1 MHDAGI
7 QVFREF
13 PLAAAQTEMNLSL
26 RMMALSE
33 NRHRKTPQA
42 FASSV
47 DDDAQLP
54 AFGVWKS
61 GERNERVLSPH
72 SGSRI
77 YGLLLLPSRSVACA
91 RTGVCNL
98 LADALNHFSRCNT
111 MRVCVCRRLVVINF
125 VESNLNETESSSSE
139 KSAFHFFGGRKS
151 CWSPYLRHRA
161 FDNRFLAML
170 YENPVNG

>member
-1 MHDAGI
+1 MLVDVVVATVGGRGGVEPRKEMHDAGI
-7 QVFREF
+7 QVFRVF
-13 PLAAAQTEMNLSL
+13 PLVAAQTEMNLSL

-111 MRVCVCRRLVVINF
+111 MRVCV
-125 VESNLNETESSSSE
+125 SSSRGYKFCRIE
-139 KSAFHFFGGRKS
+139 F
-151 CWSPYLRHRA
+151 
-161 FDNRFLAML
+161 
-170 YENPVNG
+170 E